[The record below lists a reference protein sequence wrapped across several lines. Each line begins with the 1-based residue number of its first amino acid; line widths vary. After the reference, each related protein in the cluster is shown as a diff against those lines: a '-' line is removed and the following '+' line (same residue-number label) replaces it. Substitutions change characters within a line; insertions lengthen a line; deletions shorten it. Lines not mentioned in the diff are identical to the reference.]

1 VIGRGVTV
9 REVTRVNWL
18 RAKARNKRWEEEV
31 LILKHEMIW
40 TQMWFEH
47 HKQKWEKRMVVAKM
61 ALRMGHHAYAAKQVR
76 IWSRFWEHART
87 EFENVS
93 KIAAK

>member
-1 VIGRGVTV
+1 VIGGRVTV

-18 RAKARNKRWEEEV
+18 RAKAHYKQWEEEV

-40 TQMWFEH
+40 TQKWFEH
-47 HKQKWEKRMVVAKM
+47 QKQKWEGRMGDAKM
-61 ALRMGHHAYAAKQVR
+61 SSRMGHHAYAAKQVR
-76 IWSRFWEHART
+76 IWSRFGEHART
-87 EFENVS
+87 EFEILS

>member
-1 VIGRGVTV
+1 VTV

-18 RAKARNKRWEEEV
+18 RAKARHKRWEEEV
-31 LILKHEMIW
+31 VILKHEMIW
-40 TQMWFEH
+40 TQRWFEH
-47 HKQKWEKRMVVAKM
+47 QKQTWERRMVDAKM

-76 IWSRFWEHART
+76 IWSRFGENARK
-87 EFENVS
+87 ELESVS